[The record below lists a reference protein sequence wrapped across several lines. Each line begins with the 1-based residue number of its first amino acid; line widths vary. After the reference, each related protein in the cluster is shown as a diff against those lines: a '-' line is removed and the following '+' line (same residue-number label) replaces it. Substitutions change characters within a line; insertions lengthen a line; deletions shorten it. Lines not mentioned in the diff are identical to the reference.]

1 MEALIENFFNIEVLI
16 KSWSMLWS
24 GLLVTLKISV
34 VSLLGAIIL
43 GLVLAVIR
51 SIGIKPINALIIIYV
66 DFFRALPTIVFIMM
80 VYFTWPYF
88 GIELSSYWA
97 AVVALTINGS
107 AYFEEIFRSGI
118 ESIDRGQTEASRA
131 IGLNFFQT
139 MWYVI
144 LPQAMRVVLPPATS
158 NSLELVKTTVL
169 ASVIA
174 LPELMK
180 QAQQAHGYFANPT
193 PLIAAAL
200 IFLIL
205 LWPVVRLT
213 TRLERKFGQ
222 IN

>member
-34 VSLLGAIIL
+34 VSLFGAIIL

-97 AVVALTINGS
+97 AVVALIINGS

>member
-34 VSLLGAIIL
+34 VSLFGAIIL

-51 SIGIKPINALIIIYV
+51 SLGIKPINALIIIYV

-139 MWYVI
+139 MRYVI